1 MTCDFLVIGAG
12 IAGLTFAI
20 RAAKHGLVI
29 VLTKGSALDSNTAW
43 AQGGLASVLPEG
55 LRDEGDSLE
64 LHIADTL
71 DAGAGL
77 CKEDVV
83 RAIVSEGAA
92 TVDDLV
98 SHGVGFDKEGD
109 HYQLGKEGGHSK
121 RRILHARDTTGR
133 EIAESLVEVARATP
147 NLTLLEDHFTIDLI
161 TTGKLGVVTEDRV
174 LGAYVLELSLIH
186 I

>member
-20 RAAKHGLVI
+20 RAAKHGSVI

-43 AQGGLASVLPEG
+43 AQGGLALVLPEG
-55 LRDEGDSLE
+55 LRDEGDTLE

-83 RAIVSEGAA
+83 RAIVSEGALDLAELRKHLVRLLPPYARPLFLRIVDRIEA
-92 TVDDLV
+92 TATFKHTKNDLKR
-98 SHGVGFDKEGD
+98 HGYDPAATGD
-109 HYQLGKEGGHSK
+109 PPA
-121 RRILHARDTTGR
+121 RR
-133 EIAESLVEVARATP
+133 E
-147 NLTLLEDHFTIDLI
+147 
-161 TTGKLGVVTEDRV
+161 
-174 LGAYVLELSLIH
+174 
-186 I
+186 